1 MHRITGLCERLD
13 VLGEVFKNGRG
24 AGGEASPQ
32 LALRGKTNE
41 TAQQLITAECE
52 GRVGRL

>member
-1 MHRITGLCERLD
+1 MPRIMGHCERLD
-13 VLGEVFKNGRG
+13 VLREVFKNCRG

-41 TAQQLITAECE
+41 TAQ
-52 GRVGRL
+52 

>member
-13 VLGEVFKNGRG
+13 VLGEVFKNGGG
-24 AGGEASPQ
+24 AGEEASPK

-41 TAQQLITAECE
+41 TAP
-52 GRVGRL
+52 